1 TTEPTFL
8 ETVSFYNNSHSGQG
22 YAKGGLG
29 CSYGCGHSGY
39 GYAFYCPWCYERS
52 WFSGCF

>member
-1 TTEPTFL
+1 M
-8 ETVSFYNNSHSGQG
+8 SFYNNFHCGQG